1 MALWLTRTYEP
12 IDRAKQLLLQTRRRR
27 FASLLAFQIL
37 LTVAVLAKD
46 PAIAFWIDILGA
58 TVFSLLMTVGGI
70 KVAWECISDLIDYPL
85 DREREGTIIAL
96 LNQEGVKPE
105 ELIDL
110 RTRRCAHRIFAE
122 LTLR

>member
-27 FASLLAFQIL
+27 FSSLLAFQIL

-58 TVFSLLMTVGGI
+58 TVFSLL
-70 KVAWECISDLIDYPL
+70 
-85 DREREGTIIAL
+85 GTSKNDAA
-96 LNQEGVKPE
+96 GVNPDVPCG
-105 ELIDL
+105 LPDSGQV
-110 RTRRCAHRIFAE
+110 
-122 LTLR
+122 

>member
-1 MALWLTRTYEP
+1 
-12 IDRAKQLLLQTRRRR
+12 
-27 FASLLAFQIL
+27 
-37 LTVAVLAKD
+37 
-46 PAIAFWIDILGA
+46 
-58 TVFSLLMTVGGI
+58 MTVGGI

-122 LTLR
+122 LTLRTIEIIPIEEVRQRLVHLRRALETELKDLDFVVKLHGSER